1 CARSQPVD
9 SLFLSSPT
17 QPPTASY
24 TLSLHDA
31 LPIYAPDDV
40 RLRRRISRD
49 TIERGRTPDAVVAQ
63 CRSTVFPAH
72 SRYVEPTRARADLV
86 LLNAGRLEPVVA
98 VATAVIRS
106 ELARRPGGSG
116 IANAA

>member
-72 SRYVEPTRARADLV
+72 SRYVEPTRARAD
-86 LLNAGRLEPVVA
+86 
-98 VATAVIRS
+98 RS
-106 ELARRPGGSG
+106 EEHTSELQSRRDLVCRLLLEKKKKDGGAHDSH
-116 IANAA
+116 